1 MREEIIYRDLEKI
14 TVYCLLNRKGI
25 LMAKES
31 AFQKG
36 LINDLKKR
44 FPGCMVLKNDPNYI
58 QGIPDLLVLY
68 EGRWAALECK
78 KAKQASHQP
87 NQDYYVER
95 MNEMSFSRFVYPE
108 NKEIILDELQQSFQS
123 RRPARFSRGE

>member
-1 MREEIIYRDLEKI
+1 
-14 TVYCLLNRKGI
+14 
-25 LMAKES
+25 MAKES

-36 LINDLKKR
+36 LIDDLKKR

-108 NKEIILDELQQSFQS
+108 NKETILDELQQSFQS
-123 RRPARFSRGE
+123 CRPARFSRGE

>member
-78 KAKQASHQP
+78 KAKQARHQP

-123 RRPARFSRGE
+123 CRPARFSRGE

>member
-95 MNEMSFSRFVYPE
+95 MNEMSFSRFIYPE
-108 NKEIILDELQQSFQS
+108 NKENVLDELQQSFQS
-123 RRPARFSRGE
+123 CRPARFSRGE

>member
-44 FPGCMVLKNDPNYI
+44 FPGCMILKNDPNYI

-108 NKEIILDELQQSFQS
+108 NKENVLDELQQSFQS
-123 RRPARFSRGE
+123 CRPARFSRGE

>member
-78 KAKQASHQP
+78 KASHQP

-108 NKEIILDELQQSFQS
+108 NKENVLDELQQSFQS
-123 RRPARFSRGE
+123 CRPARFSRGE